1 VSSRPAA
8 PTRLDVAQV
17 LKRAGSA
24 LWADGPAILV
34 AGVLLVLLP
43 ASLGRDVAR
52 GSGLDT
58 LLLTLRGVGAML
70 FVALVSAGT
79 VARWRGT
86 PLPPPMFL
94 RAGFAA
100 AQPGVQTGLVL
111 AAAVVT
117 GLIVQLFARH
127 GTVAGWLLD
136 VLLLA
141 LGLGGASLLLPVV
154 PAAVVE
160 RLGPRA
166 AFARAAALTEGNR
179 NRVLGILLLLG
190 LALAPLWAM
199 AAGSAG
205 PLGFWALAL
214 VEFAGFALVAVL
226 SAAVYVGLT
235 PDKMGMP

>member
-1 VSSRPAA
+1 VSSPSAA
-8 PTRLDVAQV
+8 TPQLDVAQV
-17 LKRAGSA
+17 LKRAVLA

-43 ASLGRDVAR
+43 AALGRDVAR

-58 LLLTLRGVGAML
+58 LLFTLRGVGAML

-79 VARWRGT
+79 VARWRGR
-86 PLPPPMFL
+86 PLPPPTFL
-94 RAGFAA
+94 STGFAA
-100 AQPGVQTGLVL
+100 SQPGVQTGLVL
-111 AAAVVT
+111 AAAVVI
-117 GLIVQLFARH
+117 GLIIQLFAQH
-127 GTVAGWLLD
+127 GTAAGWLLD

-154 PAAVVE
+154 PATVVE

-179 NRVLGILLLLG
+179 NRVLGIVLLMA

-205 PLGFWALAL
+205 AIGFWALAL
-214 VEFAGFALVAVL
+214 VELAGFSLGAVVP
-226 SAAVYVGLT
+226 AAVYAGLT
-235 PDKMGMP
+235 EMGVS

>member
-1 VSSRPAA
+1 MSELPA
-8 PTRLDVAQV
+8 TRLDVAQV
-17 LKRAGSA
+17 LKRAA
-24 LWADGPAILV
+24 VTLWADGPAIFV

-43 ASLGRDVAR
+43 AALGRDVTE
-52 GSGLDT
+52 GSSLDT
-58 LLLTLRGVGAML
+58 ILLTLRGVGAML

-79 VARWRGT
+79 VARWRGQ

-100 AQPGVQTGLVL
+100 AQPGVQAGLVL
-111 AAAVVT
+111 AAAVVV
-117 GLIVQLFARH
+117 GLIIQLFARH

-136 VLLLA
+136 ALLLA

-160 RLGPRA
+160 RLSPRA

-179 NRVLGILLLLG
+179 NRVLGIVLLLA

-205 PLGFWALAL
+205 AVGFWALTL
-214 VEFAGFALVAVL
+214 VELVGFSLAAVV
-226 SAAVYVGLT
+226 SAAVYAGLT
-235 PDKMGMP
+235 ESA

>member
-1 VSSRPAA
+1 VSAPASA
-8 PTRLDVAQV
+8 RLDVAQV
-17 LKRAGSA
+17 LKRAAVA
-24 LWADGPAILV
+24 LWADGPAIFV

-43 ASLGRDVAR
+43 AALAHDVAR

-79 VARWRGT
+79 VARWRGR
-86 PLPPPMFL
+86 PLPPPTFL

-100 AQPGVQTGLVL
+100 AQPGVQAGLVL
-111 AAAVVT
+111 AAAVFV
-117 GLIVQLFARH
+117 GLIVQLFAQH

-136 VLLLA
+136 ALLLA

-160 RLGPRA
+160 RLSPRA

-179 NRVLGILLLLG
+179 NRVLGIVLLLG

-199 AAGSAG
+199 AAGSGG

-214 VEFAGFALVAVL
+214 VEFAGFTLVAVL

-235 PDKMGMP
+235 PDEIGMP